1 MTARRARLGVTARF
15 VVGAVL
21 LVGVLFAAVFPTR
34 AYLDQRRA
42 IGTVEERLDVLR
54 TENDRMRQRVS
65 DLSDPAT
72 IERIA
77 REEYNLARPG
87 EEVFVMIPSEM
98 EAIRR
103 AGTTAEVVSAIGAA
117 WGFAPAEG

>member
-1 MTARRARLGVTARF
+1 MSPRRARFGALARF
-15 VVGAVL
+15 MIGVVL
-21 LVGVLFAAVFPTR
+21 LVGVLFLAVFPTR
-34 AYLDQRRA
+34 TYLDQRRA
-42 IGTVEERLDVLR
+42 IGAVEKRLDVIR
-54 TENDRMRQRVS
+54 TENERMRGRIGE
-65 DLSDPAT
+65 LSDPSA

-103 AGTTAEVVSAIGAA
+103 QGTTEEAIATIRAA
-117 WGFAPAEG
+117 WGFE